1 MIKTNPRG
9 RLLVAL
15 VVILAIAFVGSS
27 VLNYRLTRNAVH
39 REILQTDLPLTMDN
53 IYSELS
59 AELVRPILVAS
70 SMALDTFLKDWVMDG
85 EQDVARVQKY
95 LLKISEKYDFFSAF
109 FISSLTSN
117 YYHFKGLHKQISPND
132 DHDVWYYRFIASGKE
147 FDLDVDSDEAAGNIL
162 TIFINY
168 RVVDSEGRLLGV
180 TGVGVKVDSLAT
192 LVTSYLDTF
201 KRKVY
206 LADADGVIQV
216 HENRTL
222 IDSVN
227 IADMEGLG
235 DFADK
240 ILSRSVGYE
249 NSEYEIDGDRI
260 LLNVRYIEKMDWYLF
275 VEHNETASLKTAR
288 MNFLRS
294 MSIGLCATIFVIL
307 LTLATLDYY
316 QRRVDEL
323 IDTDELTGLANRR
336 KLEKQFVREVYHH
349 SRDNRCFSLLLID
362 LDGFKEVND
371 VLGHVEGDSVLR
383 TIAAEIKSVIRPT
396 DTFARWGGDE
406 FALLTASGIV
416 DGMQMS
422 ERILASV
429 VNIGWT
435 DNGYDDDPRRRVTAS
450 CGIAEFR
457 EGEELDALLQRA
469 DKALYKGKE
478 RGGNCT
484 VAG

>member
-1 MIKTNPRG
+1 M
-9 RLLVAL
+9 AL
-15 VVILAIAFVGSS
+15 AVILAIAFIGSS

-39 REILQTDLPLTMDN
+39 QEILQTDLPLTMDN

-85 EQDVARVQKY
+85 EQDIAKVQKY
-95 LLKISEKYDFFSAF
+95 LLEISEKYDFFSAF

-117 YYHFKGLHKQISPND
+117 YYHFKGLHKQITPID
-132 DHDVWYYRFIASGKE
+132 EHDVWYYRFLASGKE
-147 FDLDVDSDEAAGNIL
+147 YDLDVDSDEAADNTL
-162 TIFINY
+162 TIFVNY
-168 RVVDSEGRLLGV
+168 RVVDNEGRLLGV
-180 TGVGVKVDSLAT
+180 TGVGVKVESLSR
-192 LVTSYLDTF
+192 LVGSYQETF
-201 KRKVY
+201 NRKVY

-216 HENRTL
+216 HEDRAL
-222 IDSVN
+222 IDSMK
-227 IADMEGLG
+227 IAEMEGLG
-235 DFADK
+235 EFAED
-240 ILSRSVGYE
+240 IVSRSAGYE

-294 MSIGLCATIFVIL
+294 IGIGLCATIFIIL
-307 LTLATLDYY
+307 LTLATLNYY

-336 KLEKQFVREVYHH
+336 KLEKQFMREVYHH
-349 SRDNRCFSLLLID
+349 SRDGRCFCLLLID

-371 VLGHVEGDSVLR
+371 VLGHVEGDCVLR
-383 TIAAEIKSVIRPT
+383 TIATEIKEVIRPT

-406 FALLTASGIV
+406 FALLVASGV
-416 DGMQMS
+416 EDAFQMS
-422 ERILASV
+422 ERILACV
-429 VNIGWT
+429 ANIDWPEKAG
-435 DNGYDDDPRRRVTAS
+435 DNDPRFRVTAS
-450 CGIAEFR
+450 CGLAEFR
-457 EGEELDALLQRA
+457 GQEELDALLQRA
-469 DKALYKGKE
+469 DKALYKCKE